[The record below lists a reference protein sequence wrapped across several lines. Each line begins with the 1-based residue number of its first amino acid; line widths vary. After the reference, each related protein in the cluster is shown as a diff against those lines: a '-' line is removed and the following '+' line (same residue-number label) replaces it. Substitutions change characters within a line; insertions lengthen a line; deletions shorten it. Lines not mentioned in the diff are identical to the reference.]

1 MKQITKRNTEPTQRI
16 TDIALRKRVKNER
29 SKSEEIKES
38 KS

>member
-1 MKQITKRNTEPTQRI
+1 MKQITKRHKEHLKKI

-29 SKSEEIKES
+29 SKSEETKES

>member
-1 MKQITKRNTEPTQRI
+1 MKQIAKRNTEPTQRI

-29 SKSEEIKES
+29 SKSEETKES